1 MKDIRLPGDKDRND
15 ARRVD
20 EPPPDDPDPAGLDEY
35 YNQRDQLYRE
45 RMMGNALKDMT
56 ISIFLRNQ
64 TPNTDHFA
72 KNPGRVRE
80 DISKREGSIEFTS
93 PEDEDG
99 TVEICVSSATA
110 SKVRPVRFHINV
122 VTSEWAQLEAAN
134 RVEKNVEVTK
144 LNEQGV
150 EVKQTMTRLERDMAT
165 FTRRVKSILDRA
177 DVNKDQEVSFHDQ
190 SIAMNSAASYWPII
204 RLVFLFLTGFAQ
216 VNHII
221 RFMKTHHIG

>member
-1 MKDIRLPGDKDRND
+1 MPQ
-15 ARRVD
+15 
-20 EPPPDDPDPAGLDEY
+20 PPDPDDPDPAGLDEY
-35 YNQRDQLYRE
+35 YNQREQAHRE
-45 RMMGNALKDMT
+45 RMMGNAMKDMS
-56 ISIFLRNQ
+56 ISVSLRNQ
-64 TPNTDHFA
+64 SPNKDRSA
-72 KNPGRVRE
+72 KTPGRVRE
-80 DISKREGSIEFTS
+80 DISKREGSIEFTT

-99 TVEICVSSATA
+99 TVEICVSSSTA
-110 SKVRPVRFHINV
+110 SKQRPIRFHINV

-134 RVEKNVEVTK
+134 RVDKNVEVTK
-144 LNEQGV
+144 INEQGV
-150 EVKQTMTRLERDMAT
+150 EVKQTMTRLERDMST